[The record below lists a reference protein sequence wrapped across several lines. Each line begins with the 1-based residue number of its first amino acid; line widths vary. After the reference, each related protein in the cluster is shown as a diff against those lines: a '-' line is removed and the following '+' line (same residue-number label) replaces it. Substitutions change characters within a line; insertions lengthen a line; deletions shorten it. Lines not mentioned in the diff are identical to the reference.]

1 MDIAPYVNALGPT
14 GVLVAFLVAMMR
26 LLGPVVRDYFVE
38 GTKAF
43 RALADLAPNLHQDLV
58 DLRVDMRATREDMA
72 SIKVMLQQEPR
83 AGGRARQIGRDS

>member
-1 MDIAPYVNALGPT
+1 MDIAPYVHALGPT

-58 DLRVDMRATREDMA
+58 DLRADMRATREDMA

-83 AGGRARQIGRDS
+83 AVGRARQS